1 MVLSASKSLGPLA
14 FIAACSSALAS
25 ASNCVELLIPVTA
38 QANNTKFNTV
48 KVDSNVDAVEFTL
61 SRDRWDALTIAEI
74 SGGDIAVGGD
84 FEISGHFCIP
94 STPRNG
100 ENTLLIASHGVGFT
114 KGLFDPT
121 YRRDDLSF
129 VKSALDQG
137 YAVLA
142 YDRLGAGLSSLPDA
156 YDYLQVPLQG
166 EVLRA
171 LTERAL
177 NGTIVTASEK
187 TGGNSSIADYTAQ
200 QVVHVGHSYGSI
212 VTNWFL
218 ARYGSLSAGAI
229 LTGFLIDSEFAN
241 LKVEI
246 ADLSY
251 AAEHNPTLFENR
263 TSGYLAFGSLT
274 AFQADSFKKETLD
287 PNVLTYWN
295 EEIQSS
301 LGVGEV
307 LTLGTGVGD
316 VVADFTGPL
325 QIFVGE
331 NDFAFCAGQCA
342 GIFDLTQ
349 LHGLYPNVKDLDV
362 YLQPNTGHVVQ
373 LSLNATAGYQV
384 VFGFLSKNG
393 L

>member
-1 MVLSASKSLGPLA
+1 MVPTSRSIVTLALIATSSFVLAAS
-14 FIAACSSALAS
+14 
-25 ASNCVELLIPVTA
+25 SNCVELNIPVTA
-38 QANNTKFNTV
+38 HANNTKLNTV
-48 KVDSNVDAVEFTL
+48 RVDSNVDAVEFTL
-61 SRDRWDALTIAEI
+61 SRDRWDALTIDEI
-74 SGGDIAVGGD
+74 SAGNIAVGGN
-84 FEISGHFCIP
+84 FEISGHFCVP
-94 STPRNG
+94 PTPRNG
-100 ENTLLIASHGVGFT
+100 ENILMIASHGVGFS
-114 KGLFDPT
+114 KGVWDSA
-121 YRRDDLSF
+121 YRPDEFSF
-129 VKSALDQG
+129 VDAALAQG

-142 YDRLGAGLSSLPDA
+142 YDRLGAGQSSLPDA
-156 YDYLQVPLQG
+156 YDDLQVPLQG

-171 LTERAL
+171 LTEMAL
-177 NGTIVTASEK
+177 DGTIVTASEK
-187 TGGNSSIADYTAQ
+187 TGGSSSITEYTADK
-200 QVVHVGHSYGSI
+200 VVHVGHSYGSI

-229 LTGFLIDSEFAN
+229 LTGFLIDNQFAG

-251 AAEHNPTLFENR
+251 APEHNPALFANR

-274 AFQADSFKKETLD
+274 ALQADSFKKETLD
-287 PNVLTYWN
+287 PNVLTLWN
-295 EEIQSS
+295 DTIQST

-316 VVADFTGPL
+316 LVEDFTGPL

-331 NDFAFCAGQCA
+331 NDFAYCAGQCA
-342 GIFDLTQ
+342 GTFNMTQ
-349 LHGLYPNVKDLDV
+349 LHGIYPNVKDLDV

-384 VFGFLSKNG
+384 LFGFLDKNG

>member
-1 MVLSASKSLGPLA
+1 MVLFVSKSLAPLA
-14 FIAACSSALAS
+14 LIATCSSVLAAS
-25 ASNCVELLIPVTA
+25 SNCVELLIPVTA
-38 QANNTKFNTV
+38 HANNTKFNTV
-48 KVDSNVDAVEFTL
+48 RVDSNVDAVEFTL

-74 SGGDIAVGGD
+74 SEGNIAVGGD

-100 ENTLLIASHGVGFT
+100 QNTLLIVSHGVGFT
-114 KGLFDPT
+114 KGLWDPT
-121 YRRDDLSF
+121 YRPDDLSF
-129 VKSALDQG
+129 VKAALAQG
-137 YAVLA
+137 YAILA

-171 LTERAL
+171 LTESAL
-177 NGTIVTASEK
+177 NGTIVTASER
-187 TGGNSSIADYTAQ
+187 TGGSSSITDYTAQ
-200 QVVHVGHSYGSI
+200 NVVHVGHSYGSI

-229 LTGFLIDSEFAN
+229 LTGFLIDNQFAN

-251 AAEHNPTLFENR
+251 APEHNPALFANR
-263 TSGYLAFGSLT
+263 TSGYLAF
-274 AFQADSFKKETLD
+274 ETLD
-287 PNVLTYWN
+287 PNVLTYWDEN
-295 EEIQSS
+295 IQSS

-316 VVADFTGPL
+316 VVANFTGPL

-331 NDFAFCAGQCA
+331 NDFAFCAGQCT

-349 LHGLYPNVKDLDV
+349 LHGLYPNVKDLNV
-362 YLQPNTGHVVQ
+362 YLQPQTGHVVQ

-384 VFGFLSKNG
+384 IFGFLSKNG